1 MPTRLGFLLAS
12 LDIVTLTKVTCLKIA
27 IITFKNYPHLSTPV
41 AGDGRAKEEEM
52 LLTRRHTYVC
62 GKTVNVESADED
74 SLEKVASCWVW
85 LVGAVTF

>member
-1 MPTRLGFLLAS
+1 
-12 LDIVTLTKVTCLKIA
+12 
-27 IITFKNYPHLSTPV
+27 
-41 AGDGRAKEEEM
+41 M

-74 SLEKVASCWVW
+74 SLEKVAWCWVW